1 MAREVGGK
9 VVEVERLFPHRATPA
24 MNERFEGRVVKKRVA
39 QGSKRDHL
47 AVVLETGAGS
57 LVLRRQ
63 GGNPFWDEE
72 LAPLEGRQI
81 ECDGLLRGSQLI
93 MTRWRVLD

>member
-1 MAREVGGK
+1 MEYQGK
-9 VVEVERLFPHRATPA
+9 VQRRRLAP
-24 MNERFEGRVVKKRVA
+24 
-39 QGSKRDHL
+39 GSKSEHEGL
-47 AVVLETGAGS
+47 VLVTESGEYA
-57 LVLRRQ
+57 LRRQ

-72 LAPLEGRQI
+72 LAPLEGRLI